1 MDSAS
6 SLPVGRQVRN
16 DTLICRLRVYCM
28 YKKIIFENGIPLL
41 TEANKETRSV
51 SIGIW
56 IKVGARKESVK
67 KNGISHF
74 LEHMF
79 FKGTKKRT
87 AKDIA
92 VEIDSLGGE
101 LNAFTSR
108 ETTTFYIKVMEEHID
123 KAVELI
129 MEII

>member
-1 MDSAS
+1 
-6 SLPVGRQVRN
+6 
-16 DTLICRLRVYCM
+16 M
-28 YKKIIFENGIPLL
+28 YKKIILENGITLL
-41 TEANKETRSV
+41 TEASKETRSV

-87 AKDIA
+87 AK
-92 VEIDSLGGE
+92 
-101 LNAFTSR
+101 
-108 ETTTFYIKVMEEHID
+108 
-123 KAVELI
+123 
-129 MEII
+129 